1 MIGSVAMRLC
11 GPGVLGEPLDRPG
24 AKRVLMRAVELGI
37 TPERRLR
44 EIEHSGVKE
53 QAGLL
58 LIFTCSRARSVIR
71 MISSPCSR
79 RSAPME
85 QRYAC
90 GCRRSSIALTR
101 PARQAS
107 SAQSTKFEMVINT
120 TAIGIRIAKR
130 DPYTGSAEE
139 RQIILI

>member
-1 MIGSVAMRLC
+1 
-11 GPGVLGEPLDRPG
+11 
-24 AKRVLMRAVELGI
+24 GI

-58 LIFTCSRARSVIR
+58 LIFTCSGARSVIR

-90 GCRRSSIALTR
+90 GCRRGDCPHETGATR
-101 PARQAS
+101 TARRSLAAAGAQAS
-107 SAQSTKFEMVINT
+107 LYTDAIKSARGGTAGTAAMLLQKHLKFCQSGVASATRV
-120 TAIGIRIAKR
+120 AKPRTGTLPR
-130 DPYTGSAEE
+130 DRWE
-139 RQIILI
+139 RRTNR